1 MEWWMWIVGG
11 LLFLGLEISV
21 TGGVVLLFFGVAALV
36 VGTLLGIGVE
46 APVWLQLALFSTI
59 SVLSLVTFRG
69 PILRRLKG
77 ESDLNP
83 IDSLLG
89 TTAIVTQEAPAGAQ
103 GKAELR
109 GATWTVLNLGD
120 EPLIQGQT
128 CVVERVEGL
137 RLDVRGV
144 EK

>member
-1 MEWWMWIVGG
+1 MWIVGG
-11 LLFLGLEISV
+11 LLLLVLEISV
-21 TGGVVLLFFGVAALV
+21 PGGIILLFFGAAALV

-46 APVWLQLALFSTI
+46 APVWLQLALFSII
-59 SVLSLVTFRG
+59 SVLSLVTLRN
-69 PILRRLKG
+69 PILQRLKG

-89 TTAIVTQEAPAGAQ
+89 TTAIVTEEVPAGAR

-109 GATWTVLNLGD
+109 GATWTILNLGD
-120 EPLIQGQT
+120 KPLTQGQA

-144 EK
+144 QQ